1 VDQYRVRG
9 YQFVLDEQRLRVAL
23 EGEEIRR
30 SPSYDANADSG
41 WAMVEKTAAF
51 RQRRAAD
58 TARWR
63 ERLSRG
69 AAVYPVEV
77 DGTTFDL
84 MERFGGLDARK
95 VDNKRAVAAALGRL
109 WHRALAAL
117 LREADS
123 RR

>member
-1 VDQYRVRG
+1 M
-9 YQFVLDEQRLRVAL
+9 
-23 EGEEIRR
+23 
-30 SPSYDANADSG
+30 S
-41 WAMVEKTAAF
+41 MVEKTAAF

-63 ERLSRG
+63 ERLQRG

-84 MERFGGLDARK
+84 MERFGGLEASK
-95 VDNKRAVAAALGRL
+95 VDDRRAVAAALGRL

-117 LREADS
+117 LRETNS
-123 RR
+123 HH